1 MTMLRSDR
9 ESQENLGEGM
19 HQFQTYAKCKGNRTA
34 VSERPGP
41 VMIAGPFV
49 YQGEYAAGGQR

>member
-1 MTMLRSDR
+1 
-9 ESQENLGEGM
+9 LGKECINEM